1 MNNYNY
7 SNDNGFSKSLLQTT
21 IIALTIIFIASS
33 LLTASAAD
41 SEDPELKIVQI
52 IHEGKHETV
61 LIVNMT
67 REKID
72 LCGYILKEEENG
84 KVYDF
89 GKQADCKSII
99 PPLSVMRLHSGSGS
113 STYYAS
119 WQDLPWTQSDV
130 WAETDTATL
139 INPHGNVISTFKYG
153 QSD

>member
-1 MNNYNY
+1 MK
-7 SNDNGFSKSLLQTT
+7 NDYRKIHGSRQKLHR
-21 IIALTIIFIASS
+21 IAVIVLGIIFIASS
-33 LLTASAAD
+33 LLTVSAAD
-41 SEDPELKIVQI
+41 AEDAELKIIQI
-52 IHEGKHETV
+52 IHEGEHETV

-72 LCGYILKEEENG
+72 LCGYVLKEEKNG

-119 WQDLPWTQSDV
+119 WQDLPWTKSDV
-130 WAETDTATL
+130 WAESDKATL
-139 INPHGNVISTFKYG
+139 IDPHGNVISTFEYG
-153 QSD
+153 QNN